1 MALSRF
7 ESMLKTNKVYF
18 FDSLEFEEIIHH
30 YIDDGRH
37 SLAKKALKLGLEQHP
52 TSVTLKLLKAELHVM
67 DGSFQEAEKLL
78 NELQALEPTNE
89 EVYIQ
94 RAAILSKR
102 DQHIEAIDSLKT
114 AMQHTNDPADV
125 LSLLAMEF
133 LFLDNFSEARLHF
146 EKCLDLDPEDYA
158 SLYNLIYCYD
168 MDEKHEAA
176 ITYLNK
182 YLDANPY
189 CEIAWHQLGRQ
200 YMVAK
205 DYEQALRAF
214 DYAVLIDES
223 FIGGYLEKAKT
234 LELLGRYKEAIENYG
249 VTLQLDDP
257 TAFVYQRIGGC
268 YRKINQHNK
277 AVEFYNKAVVEDPLL
292 DKAWVALSE
301 LYFNKQDYSKSLYYI
316 KKAISIDEFNALYW
330 TKCAEI
336 NLKLS
341 FYEECIVAFKQCLS
355 IEGQKLEIWLALV
368 DVLYYLG
375 DYKEALKYLVK
386 SKNIYKEDAAVE
398 YRLFGLLMEVDEG
411 ETALM
416 HLKNG
421 LALDFEFVQ
430 IAKELFP
437 HFFKLKKVKLIVLEF
452 QK

>member
-52 TSVTLKLLKAELHVM
+52 TSMTLKLLKAELLVL
-67 DGSFQEAEKLL
+67 DGGFQEAEKLL

-102 DQHIEAIDSLKT
+102 DQHLEAIDSLKT
-114 AMQHTNDPADV
+114 AMQYTNDPADV

-133 LFLDNFSEARLHF
+133 LFLDNFEEARLHF
-146 EKCLDLDPEDYA
+146 EKCLDIDPEDYA

-168 MDEKHEAA
+168 MDEKHVAA
-176 ITYLNK
+176 TAYLNK
-182 YLDANPY
+182 YLDVNPY

-200 YMVAK
+200 YMVTK

-234 LELLGRYKEAIENYG
+234 LELLGRYKEAIENYV

-268 YRKINQHNK
+268 YRKTNQQKK
-277 AVEFYNKAVVEDPLL
+277 AIEFYNKAVVEDPLL

-301 LYFNKQDYSKSLYYI
+301 LYFSKQDYSKSLYYI
-316 KKAISIDEFNALYW
+316 KKAISM
-330 TKCAEI
+330 KR
-336 NLKLS
+336 
-341 FYEECIVAFKQCLS
+341 
-355 IEGQKLEIWLALV
+355 EGSRI
-368 DVLYYLG
+368 
-375 DYKEALKYLVK
+375 
-386 SKNIYKEDAAVE
+386 
-398 YRLFGLLMEVDEG
+398 
-411 ETALM
+411 
-416 HLKNG
+416 
-421 LALDFEFVQ
+421 
-430 IAKELFP
+430 
-437 HFFKLKKVKLIVLEF
+437 
-452 QK
+452 